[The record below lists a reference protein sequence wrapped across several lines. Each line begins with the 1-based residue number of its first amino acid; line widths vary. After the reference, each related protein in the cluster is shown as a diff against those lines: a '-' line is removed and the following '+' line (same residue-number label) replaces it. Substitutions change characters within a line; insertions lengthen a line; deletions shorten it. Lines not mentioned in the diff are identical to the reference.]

1 MYVCVCVSQL
11 CGNMR
16 AFACKLWPILHV
28 QITYSVMRKLS
39 KYNNLWI
46 TDVSKGACMRVNMSV
61 HAFILTDDQY
71 FPALSVCVNLACRSV
86 SRGHPLW
93 HCDRLEKHC
102 WAARNPPN
110 GTQ

>member
-1 MYVCVCVSQL
+1 M
-11 CGNMR
+11 
-16 AFACKLWPILHV
+16 
-28 QITYSVMRKLS
+28 
-39 KYNNLWI
+39 
-46 TDVSKGACMRVNMSV
+46 SKGACMRVNMSV
-61 HAFILTDDQY
+61 HAFILTDNQY
-71 FPALSVCVNLACRSV
+71 FPVLSVCVNLACRYV